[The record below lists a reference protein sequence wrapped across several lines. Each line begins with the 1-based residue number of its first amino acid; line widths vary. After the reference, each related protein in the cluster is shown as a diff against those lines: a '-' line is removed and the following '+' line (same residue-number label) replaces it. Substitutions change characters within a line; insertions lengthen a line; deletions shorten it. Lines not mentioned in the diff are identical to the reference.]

1 MRPVQEKQRFESLDV
16 LRGVGVLGILAVN
29 IQAFAMYFAA
39 YDHPPAHMDV
49 TGINLAIWAVQHTFF
64 ELKFITIFS
73 ALFGA
78 GIMLM
83 VGEGEDLTGRR
94 RLHFSRMRWLLLFG
108 LIHAYVFWY
117 GDILTAYAI
126 VGMIAVYFRHMSI
139 KRLLIWGGVWI
150 SITGLMILLMYA
162 SIAMMPEEFT
172 QGQDYTFDTLPA
184 EALDAL
190 VERYRAGFLNRMP
203 DNAIMTLMAQLTSL
217 TFFGGRLIGVMFLG
231 MALFKSGFLTLQWQ
245 SRDYVKA
252 LLIGGV
258 LGGAMVI
265 GSTAIEIVENFSKK
279 TFWISTTLNYV
290 GSLGVALAYASAVM
304 LICQAK
310 IWTPIR
316 DIFANVGRMAFTNYL
331 SQTFIMT
338 LIFVGTPGLG
348 LFGQVER
355 WGQIL
360 IVVGVWALQLIWSTL
375 WLKTFTMGPL
385 EWLWRGLAYGK
396 FPAFKRRAEPEVSGV

>member
-16 LRGVGVLGILAVN
+16 LRGIGVLGILAVN
-29 IQAFAMYFAA
+29 VQAFAMYFAA

-49 TGINLAIWAVQHTFF
+49 TGINLAVWAIQHTFF

-94 RLHFSRMRWLLLFG
+94 RLHFSRMRWLLVFG

-117 GDILTAYAI
+117 GDVLTAYAI
-126 VGMIAVYFRHMSI
+126 VGMIAVYFRQMSV
-139 KRLLIWGGVWI
+139 KKLVFWGGVWI
-150 SITGLMILLMYA
+150 AISGLLILLMQA
-162 SIAMMPEEFT
+162 SAALMPAELS
-172 QGQDYTFDTLPA
+172 QGEDLTFGTLPPA
-184 EALDAL
+184 ALNDLIEA
-190 VERYRAGFLNRMP
+190 YREGFIARLPYNVV
-203 DNAIMTLMAQLTSL
+203 ITLLGQLQAL

-231 MALFKSGFLTLQWQ
+231 MALFKCGFLTLHWQ
-245 SRDYVKA
+245 AGDYIKA

-258 LGGAMVI
+258 LGGACVI
-265 GSTAIEIVENFSKK
+265 GSTVIEIADNFSQK
-279 TFWISTTLNYV
+279 TYWIASGLNYV

-304 LICQAK
+304 VICQAK

-316 DIFANVGRMAFTNYL
+316 DAFANVGRMAFTNYL
-331 SQTFIMT
+331 TQTFIMT
-338 LIFVGTPGLG
+338 LIFVGPPGLG

-355 WGQIL
+355 WGQAL
-360 IVVGVWALQLIWSTL
+360 IVIAVWALQLIWSTL
-375 WLKTFTMGPL
+375 WLKSFTMGPL
-385 EWLWRGLAYGK
+385 EWFWRGLAYGK
-396 FPAFKRRAEPEVSGV
+396 FPAFKRRSDPEPSEA